1 MIRKVSF
8 PVLMNA
14 QRVDLKKGIKKLEL
28 TEWKTSV
35 IRLLEERIKTLS
47 HKYIK
52 IKSSTTTIKN
62 DKVKRSFDGLHDN
75 FVTVPIDKTNDS
87 IKKLKSFYTQVIIKK
102 LGIDNKFNTNSN
114 YEYFP
119 SINKVTCLSLI
130 LTSF

>member
-14 QRVDLKKGIKKLEL
+14 QKADLKKGINKLEL

-87 IKKLKSFYTQVIIKK
+87 IKKIKK
-102 LGIDNKFNTNSN
+102 FLYASDNKEVR
-114 YEYFP
+114 YRQ
-119 SINKVTCLSLI
+119 
-130 LTSF
+130 